1 MSEFLRPSYVPN
13 TDADRAEMLRVVGV
27 GSVDE
32 LFAEIPESVRNPEL
46 RLPEPLAEA
55 ELLRHMRELAAQN
68 LSLEDYACF
77 LGGGVYR
84 HFVPSVVQ
92 HVIARNEFYTA
103 YTPYQPEVSQGTLQA
118 LFEYQSLICDLTGM
132 EVANASMYDGGSA
145 TAEAALMA
153 CRLTGRTAIG
163 IADTTNPQYIEV
175 LRTYFE
181 GQSLRVEVFDAD
193 DPPTDPSLACLILQ
207 HPNFFGYLERPE
219 LAASRAREAGALL
232 VMIVDP
238 ISLGLLKP
246 PGEYGADIVVAEG
259 QSLGLPLYFGGT
271 CLGIFACRREHV
283 RQMPGRLV
291 GQTVDIEGRRGFVL
305 TLQTREQHIRRER
318 ATSNICTSQSLLAI
332 AAAAYLAALGKHGLR
347 AVAEQCYHK
356 AHYAA
361 KLISAIPGYSLAFD
375 RPFFKEFVVVCPAPV
390 AEINRFLLGRKIIGG
405 LDVSP
410 YVPNGMLIAVTELNT
425 RAEIERLA
433 EALKDAAAAAA
444 ATGLAREVS
453 DVR

>member
-1 MSEFLRPSYVPN
+1 
-13 TDADRAEMLRVVGV
+13 
-27 GSVDE
+27 
-32 LFAEIPESVRNPEL
+32 
-46 RLPEPLAEA
+46 
-55 ELLRHMRELAAQN
+55 
-68 LSLEDYACF
+68 
-77 LGGGVYR
+77 
-84 HFVPSVVQ
+84 
-92 HVIARNEFYTA
+92 
-103 YTPYQPEVSQGTLQA
+103 VSQGTLQA

-153 CRLTGRTAIG
+153 CRLTGRNAIG

-181 GQSLRVEVFDAD
+181 GQSLQVEVFDAD
-193 DPPTDPSLACLILQ
+193 DPPADRDLACLIIQ

-219 LAASRAREAGALL
+219 LVAARAREAGALL

-259 QSLGLPLYFGGT
+259 QSLGLPPYFGGA
-271 CLGIFACRREHV
+271 CLGIFACRQEHI

-332 AAAAYLAALGKHGLR
+332 AAAAYLAALGKQGLR

-361 KLISAIPGYSLAFD
+361 KLIAQIPGYSLAFD
-375 RPFFKEFVVVCPAPV
+375 RPFFKEFVIRCPAPV
-390 AEINRFLLGRKIIGG
+390 AEISRFLLGRRIIGG
-405 LDVSP
+405 LDVSD

-433 EALKDAAAAAA
+433 EALRDAAAVAA
-444 ATGLAREVS
+444 GPVREVT